1 MRNGKGDT
9 LTIFQQE
16 NGFLLARMT
25 HVGSSVRV
33 TELLSIPTHEITGN
47 PYTALSSFRSEKKG
61 FRDVNL
67 VVSSSAFRHCIHEP
81 ETASKTKNADYIPE
95 VVKQWLGTDKED
107 FFFQV
112 IDWAT
117 GNLVA
122 VENPQ
127 SKLMLIGG
135 MKTGA
140 LEQLQ
145 RQILDADFFPR
156 RLESSV
162 FLMLGLL
169 KKLIQT
175 GKVSGPVMLLELFE
189 ESGVLFVLPAEGEP
203 MLRQI
208 DSGYASMYEQIKK
221 ELSLKDNRSARKLLY
236 SSTIDLSDIGQQ
248 VIRPVYR
255 EIASI
260 VGLFEV
266 ETGQSISQMVVA
278 NGMPSQHWVFELLSK
293 DLGMNLLSFDPRE
306 LGEMVGVEFDEAVEW
321 IRDDNRILP
330 LVAAMGVL

>member
-1 MRNGKGDT
+1 MRNGKGDM
-9 LTIFQQE
+9 LNIFQQE
-16 NGFLLARMT
+16 NGFLLARMS
-25 HVGSSVRV
+25 HVGSGARI
-33 TELLSIPTHEITGN
+33 TELLSIPTHEISGN
-47 PYTALSSFRSEKKG
+47 PFTALSAFRSEKKG
-61 FRDVNL
+61 FRDINL
-67 VVSSSAFRHCIHEP
+67 LVSSAAFRHCIHEP
-81 ETASKTKNADYIPE
+81 EASSKTKSADYIPE
-95 VVKQWLGTDKED
+95 VIKHWLGSDKED

-117 GNLVA
+117 GDLVA
-122 VENPQ
+122 LENPQ

-135 MKTGA
+135 MKTRI

-145 RQILDADFFPR
+145 RQILEADFFPK

-162 FLMLGLL
+162 FLMVGLL
-169 KKLIQT
+169 KKLMQA
-175 GKVSGPVMLLELFE
+175 GKISGPVMLLELFE
-189 ESGVLFVLPAEGEP
+189 ESGILFVLPAEGGP

-221 ELSLKDNRSARKLLY
+221 ELSLKDNRSARKLMY

-255 EIASI
+255 EIASV

-293 DLGMNLLSFDPRE
+293 DLGMNLLSFDLRE
-306 LGEMVGVEFDEAVEW
+306 LGAMVGVEFEDGIEW
-321 IRDDNRILP
+321 NRDDNRILP
-330 LVAAMGVL
+330 LVAAMGVI